1 MSGPGSGAETP
12 KDDGASVSPSNMV
25 KKRFHNGWT
34 KEIEDLMAD
43 WADKAACYR
52 WMHEKT
58 SRLYSGY
65 DKALIFPVIILSTI
79 TGTANFALDSF
90 LGDMP
95 EIKKYAQGG
104 IGGLSILAGIITT
117 IANKLAYSKDAE
129 AHRVAGTSWGK
140 FNRLLC
146 IEMSIHPDERM
157 DAFNFLKMFRIEL
170 DRLIEQS
177 PPIPEGTIN
186 EFNKLFK
193 DADVVKPEITG
204 ILQHT
209 KVYKDHTSRLKRIA
223 AEATIALHY
232 KRGVIKQMVMDDF
245 ENKTRKVAIEVARET
260 AREILEQQA
269 AVGAAKATG
278 ANVTKNRKASIHE
291 LRKDELSKELKEI
304 AARKAGSV
312 AALRNKFG
320 QSSKSLKTT
329 IDESIYSNSELEGI
343 DAEDK
348 TNEPNISEQTHDDS
362 VIISIKK

>member
-1 MSGPGSGAETP
+1 MSGAESP
-12 KDDGASVSPSNMV
+12 KDDSASVAPSNIV
-25 KKRFHNGWT
+25 KKRFQNGWT
-34 KEIEDLMAD
+34 REIEDLMAD

-58 SRLYSGY
+58 SRLYSSY

-157 DAFNFLKMFRIEL
+157 DAMNFLKMFRIEL

-177 PPIPEGTIN
+177 PPIPEGTIK
-186 EFNKLFK
+186 EFNQLFK
-193 DADVVKPEITG
+193 GTPDVVKPEITG

-209 KVYKDHTSRLKRIA
+209 KVYKDQSSRLKRLA

-232 KRGVIKQMVMDDF
+232 KRGVIKQMVMDEF

-260 AREILEQQA
+260 AKEIIENQSMPPKTLS
-269 AVGAAKATG
+269 
-278 ANVTKNRKASIHE
+278 KNRNASIHE
-291 LRKDELSKELKEI
+291 IRRDQINKELKEI
-304 AARKAGSV
+304 VAKKAGSV
-312 AALRNKFG
+312 AALRNKFS
-320 QSSKSLKTT
+320 QSSKNIIPVAPIPPV
-329 IDESIYSNSELEGI
+329 IDESIYSNSEL
-343 DAEDK
+343 DK
-348 TNEPNISEQTHDDS
+348 SDTELTENDENNNETNMNDS